1 MSTTDV
7 TPSRKRFSLYLPPK
21 AWNFGL
27 LAATVSMDMS
37 LGLSQLATNLL
48 AVAFGASA
56 FHLGLKGVIWCI
68 PYVVFCPLSGRLSDR
83 AGRKRIALAAAVFL
97 MFLYLS
103 LSRITTL
110 TQLLIITPLCGLA
123 TGVFWPPIQSWVGD
137 LRTGELG
144 SAVGKFNIA
153 WSSASMIGT
162 LLAGFLSE
170 IDPQTPL
177 LIAALLMAFITMLVS
192 LVPESQ
198 TVRSRSETNVKTAQP
213 ESQRPSPET
222 HHAFLHAAR
231 VANLVAFL
239 GIGTI
244 TTFFPK
250 LGADLNLSPSVI
262 GIIISAFALGRVL
275 TFTVLA
281 FTTRWQYHGPLLG
294 AALFVSAVAMGLAA
308 VGNTLWLLGCCFALM
323 GIVGGITYMASLFY
337 ALDAPAHSGAN
348 AGIHESLL
356 SAGMGLSALVG
367 GIVAKVWGLRSP
379 FAMSALALLAA
390 SWWVARRL
398 VLHPPDRLSKSAQE
412 PQRKGQ
418 TQTSPSPASMK

>member
-137 LRTGELG
+137 LRTVSSDPPWAVQHRLEFGIHDRH
-144 SAVGKFNIA
+144 SARLLVRDR
-153 WSSASMIGT
+153 SAN
-162 LLAGFLSE
+162 AA
-170 IDPQTPL
+170 

-192 LVPESQ
+192 GPESQ

-213 ESQRPSPET
+213 K
-222 HHAFLHAAR
+222 
-231 VANLVAFL
+231 AN
-239 GIGTI
+239 G
-244 TTFFPK
+244 
-250 LGADLNLSPSVI
+250 
-262 GIIISAFALGRVL
+262 
-275 TFTVLA
+275 
-281 FTTRWQYHGPLLG
+281 
-294 AALFVSAVAMGLAA
+294 
-308 VGNTLWLLGCCFALM
+308 
-323 GIVGGITYMASLFY
+323 
-337 ALDAPAHSGAN
+337 
-348 AGIHESLL
+348 
-356 SAGMGLSALVG
+356 
-367 GIVAKVWGLRSP
+367 
-379 FAMSALALLAA
+379 
-390 SWWVARRL
+390 
-398 VLHPPDRLSKSAQE
+398 LHPRHITPSSMRPEWPTWWRFSESA
-412 PQRKGQ
+412 
-418 TQTSPSPASMK
+418 PSLPSSQNWVPI

>member
-1 MSTTDV
+1 MSATDV
-7 TPSRKRFSLYLPPK
+7 TPSRKRFSLQLPPR

-48 AVAFGASA
+48 AVTLGASA

-83 AGRKRIALAAAVFL
+83 AGRKRIAQAAAILL
-97 MFLYLS
+97 MFLYLALTKITS
-103 LSRITTL
+103 LR
-110 TQLLIITPLCGLA
+110 QLLIITPFCGLA

-153 WSSASMIGT
+153 WSSAAMLGT

-170 IDPQTPL
+170 IDAQTPL
-177 LIAALLMAFITMLVS
+177 LIAALSMALITSLIS
-192 LVPESQ
+192 LVPESPAI
-198 TVRSRSETNVKTAQP
+198 RDRSEKKPKTAQS
-213 ESQRPSPET
+213 ETRRPSPET
-222 HHAFLHAAR
+222 HRAFLQAAR
-231 VANLVAFL
+231 VANLVAFI

-250 LGADLNLSPSVI
+250 LGADLDLGPSVI
-262 GIIISAFALGRVL
+262 GMVISTFALGRVL
-275 TFTVLA
+275 TFAVLA
-281 FTTRWQYHGPLLG
+281 HTTRWQYHGPLL
-294 AALFVSAVAMGLAA
+294 AVALFVSAVAMGLAA
-308 VGNTLWLLGCCFALM
+308 VGNTLWMLGCCFALM
-323 GIVGGITYMASLFY
+323 GIVGGVTYMTSLFY

-356 SAGMGLSALVG
+356 SAGMGISALFG
-367 GIVAKVWGLRSP
+367 GIVAQVWGLRSP
-379 FAMSALALLAA
+379 FAMSSVALIVA
-390 SWWVARRL
+390 SGWVARRL
-398 VLHPPDRLSKSAQE
+398 ILHPPERLPRSEHVPQDRERTHA
-412 PQRKGQ
+412 
-418 TQTSPSPASMK
+418 SPSPVSMK

>member
-21 AWNFGL
+21 AWNFRL

-110 TQLLIITPLCGLA
+110 TQLLILTPLCGLA

-250 LGADLNLSPSVI
+250 LGADLNLSLQRDRNYHQCLCPRPRPNVH
-262 GIIISAFALGRVL
+262 RVGL
-275 TFTVLA
+275 YHPLA
-281 FTTRWQYHGPLLG
+281 VPRSLLG

-323 GIVGGITYMASLFY
+323 GDCGRHHLYGQPVLRLGR
-337 ALDAPAHSGAN
+337 
-348 AGIHESLL
+348 AG
-356 SAGMGLSALVG
+356 
-367 GIVAKVWGLRSP
+367 
-379 FAMSALALLAA
+379 
-390 SWWVARRL
+390 
-398 VLHPPDRLSKSAQE
+398 
-412 PQRKGQ
+412 
-418 TQTSPSPASMK
+418 T